1 MLIGNVVAGWWVR
14 EGFEWGRG
22 VAILA
27 PRCGVIYGWHL
38 CRDTVLHATPLFSF
52 HFAFHF
58 GQTELTVEFLRSVSV
73 PPGSAMVVTF
83 PPGTFLVGGVYWI
96 FDSTIPGG

>member
-1 MLIGNVVAGWWVR
+1 MG
-14 EGFEWGRG
+14 EGCRNSGAALRCFVFG
-22 VAILA
+22 LA
-27 PRCGVIYGWHL
+27 SLPRHL
-38 CRDTVLHATPLFSF
+38 LHAASLFSF